1 MKTVAAATVKLPT
14 KTAVT
19 KPTVFEKRQE
29 SSKIDVVSKSEKT
42 KQIPKLPLGV
52 KSISDKSIDS
62 LISAIA
68 KTVELDSDKQE
79 VSQEADKKL
88 SPSEKKNSDETATGK
103 TETDKMAADRIS
115 KDITVTDR
123 TTTDKTATDKTV
135 TDKTSADKTVTDE
148 STPEQKLT
156 NSDSQSNDKNTNRC
170 T

>member
-52 KSISDKSIDS
+52 KSISDKSLDS

-88 SPSEKKNSDETATGK
+88 SPSEKELSDETATGK
-103 TETDKMAADRIS
+103 TETDKMAADRIP

-123 TTTDKTATDKTV
+123 TTTDKTATGKTA
-135 TDKTSADKTVTDE
+135 TDKTVTDE

-156 NSDSQSNDKNTNRC
+156 NSDSQSNDKNTNPC